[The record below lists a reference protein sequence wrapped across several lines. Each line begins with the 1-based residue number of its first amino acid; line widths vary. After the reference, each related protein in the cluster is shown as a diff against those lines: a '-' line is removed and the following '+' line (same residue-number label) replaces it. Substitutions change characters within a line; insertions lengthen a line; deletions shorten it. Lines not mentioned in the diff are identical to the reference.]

1 MLTQIALGERLIG
14 GAQPAY
20 IVAEIGLNHN
30 GSVDIAKQLIDAAV
44 LAGCDAVKFQKRTP
58 EVCVPPEQRDV
69 LRETPWGL
77 ITYLQYRYK
86 VELGKDDYAEID
98 RYCRARS
105 ISWFASCWDEA
116 SVDFV
121 EQFNPACFKIAS
133 ASLTDDNLLRHYR
146 KTGKP
151 LIASTGMSTM
161 AQIDHA
167 VEVLGRQDLILLHA
181 TSTYPSK
188 LEELNLRV
196 IPRLI
201 ERYGVPI
208 GYSGHEVGLYTTLA
222 AVVLGACVI
231 ERHITLDRAMWGSD
245 QAASVEPQGFARL
258 VKDIRAVEAGLG
270 DGVKR
275 VYESEIPVMR
285 KLRRV
290 G

>member
-1 MLTQIALGERLIG
+1 MPTQIALGERLIG
-14 GAQPAY
+14 GTQPVY

-58 EVCVPPEQRDV
+58 EVCVPLEQRDV
-69 LRETPWGL
+69 LRETPWGV
-77 ITYLQYRYK
+77 ITYLEYRYK
-86 VELGKDDYAEID
+86 VELRKDDYAEID
-98 RYCRARS
+98 RYCKARN
-105 ISWFASCWDEA
+105 ITWFASCWDEA
-116 SVDFV
+116 SVNFV

-151 LIASTGMSTM
+151 LIVSTGMSTM
-161 AQIDHA
+161 GQIDHA

-196 IPRLI
+196 IPSLI

-258 VKDIRAVEAGLG
+258 VKDIRAVEAALG

-275 VYESEIPVMR
+275 IYESELPVMR